1 MPGGLP
7 PSKDS
12 PVRKSLA
19 DSKSNGVAC
28 FASLTSDRIHAP
40 VDLQN
45 NHLALTLP
53 NSPSPSAS
61 LALPYVWLRDSCPC
75 PSCVHPETRQKL
87 HRTTDVPLD
96 IKPKRLAWVNS
107 MEKGAHVIGDP
118 GHKSRYSEKWF
129 QTWADQ
135 TKVRE
140 RYHEGALEM
149 VPWLRQGLIN
159 SNGGSKLYHSWKE
172 LNTNKRALLDVLT
185 QLTKYGIVFIREV
198 PTAKDE
204 AGEWEVQKI
213 ANMFSQ
219 VRETMWGKMWDV
231 KSVPSRRGV
240 PGRNVA
246 FTEMD
251 LDLHMDLLYFETPPR
266 YQLIHCMRNRNVIGG
281 QSLLVDGLQ
290 AAHTLWKEDRKA
302 FDLLASTDVGFHYD
316 NDGHRL
322 AWKHKTI
329 VVDPYSTTSPSSSFS
344 PPKISAL
351 NYGPPFQ
358 SPFPASTPPEFYAA
372 FQKFAA
378 LLRRPEARLE
388 FLLKEGDLIVFDNRR
403 VLHARKAFTE
413 HQSGDDASSAEDGES
428 NRWLKGCYVEPDT
441 VHDKIRVLRKELNV
455 A

>member
-1 MPGGLP
+1 MPSGLP
-7 PSKDS
+7 PSKDA
-12 PVRKSLA
+12 PIRRSLA
-19 DSKSNGVAC
+19 DSKSTGVAG
-28 FASLTSDRIHAP
+28 FASLTSDPIHASI
-40 VDLQN
+40 DLQHT
-45 NHLALTLP
+45 HLALTLP
-53 NSPSPSAS
+53 NSPAPSGS
-61 LALPYVWLRDSCPC
+61 LTVPYVWLRDSCPC

-107 MEKGAHVIGDP
+107 TEKGARWDLEVEWDRPLWKHDTGSMGIEGYPQDVIGDH
-118 GHKSRYSEKWF
+118 GHKSRYSDKWF
-129 QTWADQ
+129 QTWVDQ
-135 TKVRE
+135 NKVRE
-140 RYHEGALEM
+140 RYHEDALEM
-149 VPWLRQGLIN
+149 VPWLRQDLIN
-159 SNGGSKLYHSWKE
+159 PNGGSKLNHSWKE
-172 LNTNKRALLDVLT
+172 LNSNKRALLDVLT
-185 QLTKYGIVFIREV
+185 QLTKYGIVFIRGV
-198 PTAKDE
+198 PTTKDK
-204 AGEWEVQKI
+204 AGGWEVEKI
-213 ANMFSQ
+213 ACMFSQ

-231 KSVPSRRGV
+231 KSVPSRRGI

-266 YQLIHCMRNRNVIGG
+266 YQLIHCMRNRNVSGG

-302 FDLLASTDVGFHYD
+302 FDLLTSTDVGFHYD

-329 VVDPYSTTSPSSSFS
+329 VADPYSTSSPPFS
-344 PPKISAL
+344 PPKITAL

-358 SPFPASTPPEFYAA
+358 SPFPTSTPPEFYAA

-388 FLLKEGDLIVFDNRR
+388 FLLQEGDLIVFDNRR

-413 HQSGDDASSAEDGES
+413 HQPAD
-428 NRWLKGCYVEPDT
+428 
-441 VHDKIRVLRKELNV
+441 
-455 A
+455 